1 MFKKKRKKK
10 RGHWSE
16 IEIISCAL
24 LDEMIFQSLLRFLA
38 HTFFPLSFR
47 LSSVCFFSLPS
58 LWFQNDFYSRR
69 SNALGWL
76 WTPFCNRRDV
86 FFIVLLLEGSVSSVL
101 TSPQMEIASA
111 VTKTRRVSVLLWH
124 IHPTSASK
132 VIRETTLE
140 NSSMVFSLLPASH
153 CVSTLHDIAM
163 QKPTCACTAYV
174 GLHLIRK
181 KMDQV
186 AQKPGKGQLSPA
198 GSSVLLP
205 LLASWYVPSAFVM
218 LTSCSSQN
226 IGNTFPVSSDPPVSV
241 ARCKILSFS
250 RNFVR

>member
-1 MFKKKRKKK
+1 MRSVDF
-10 RGHWSE
+10 E
-16 IEIISCAL
+16 L
-24 LDEMIFQSLLRFLA
+24 LSAIGGMCF
-38 HTFFPLSFR
+38 
-47 LSSVCFFSLPS
+47 LSSCC
-58 LWFQNDFYSRR
+58 WR
-69 SNALGWL
+69 AL
-76 WTPFCNRRDV
+76 
-86 FFIVLLLEGSVSSVL
+86 SVL
-101 TSPQMEIASA
+101 SSRHLRWKSHQPSQ
-111 VTKTRRVSVLLWH
+111 KPGVSVLLWH

-132 VIRETTLE
+132 DIWETTLE